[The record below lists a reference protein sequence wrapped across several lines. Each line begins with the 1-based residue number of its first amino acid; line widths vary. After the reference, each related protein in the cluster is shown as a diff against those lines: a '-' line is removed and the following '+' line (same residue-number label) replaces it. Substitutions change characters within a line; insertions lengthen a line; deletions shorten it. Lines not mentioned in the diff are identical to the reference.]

1 MGLFDRFK
9 TKQIE
14 QIQTK
19 EAPQVIINKIN
30 AYSGKTNRRYKDYAK
45 DGYQENAIVYKCIS
59 MIANNAS
66 AVKIK
71 VFSGDKE
78 LDNHPLISLLDR
90 PNPLQSGVEYFH
102 SMISY
107 LLISGNTYMLKDK
120 QVGMPKE
127 LYLLRPDRIDIKS
140 GTSMIPTSYCYKI
153 DNKTINEYPVDKL
166 TGLSQIKHVRL
177 WNPLDD
183 FYGLSPIVA
192 GAYNIDQHNL
202 AGLHN
207 VGLLKN
213 GCTPSAMLKFQPK
226 DETGMSAT
234 LTDDQRAMILE
245 DLEFRFKG
253 SNNSGRPM
261 LLEGDFD
268 YVQMGLNPKDMD
280 FLELMNMSARE
291 IALCFGVPA
300 QLVGIADQTYANVAE
315 ARLSLYEET
324 ILPLLHRIESDL
336 NEWLAPVYDGDLTI
350 KYDIDSI
357 PIMIEKKK
365 QVFENVSQ
373 GVAQGIITRNEARE
387 KLGLEPITGGD
398 TILVPSNLFPLGEVN
413 DTADLEDNDKPVD
426 SEGNEK
432 YEDDWGLVYGTEGTQ
447 GTEGVLTEEQKAML
461 EEDVFDNEEEA
472 RARAEVIGCEGVH
485 SMEKDGQTVY
495 MPCATHGQYDEV
507 IGEKALSDLDLVASA
522 GMKAEAK
529 RGLEWRKEF
538 KRGGTL
544 VGVARA
550 NQIISGERMSPSTV
564 LRMFSFFSRHEVD
577 KQGEGF
583 KQGQK
588 GYPSAGRIAWA
599 LWGGDAGFSWSKG
612 KRDQIMREREKADTQ
627 GIEGTQDTQDE
638 LKVAGL
644 SKTVEKAL
652 RGKVEKHNEKHGDK
666 KGKRVTVGMLGAV
679 FKRGVGAYRTNPQ
692 SVRPNVTGEDQWAYA
707 RVNAFL
713 YAVRSGRF
721 RSGKFDLDLLPKGHP
736 LSSKK

>member
-1 MGLFDRFK
+1 LRNKMGLFDRFK
-9 TKQIE
+9 KQNTPIE
-14 QIQTK
+14 KK
-19 EAPQVIINKIN
+19 EAPQVLINKIN
-30 AYSGKTNRRYKDYAK
+30 AYQSKTLRRYKEFAK
-45 DGYQENAIVYKCIS
+45 DGYQENSIAYRCINL
-59 MIANNAS
+59 IAVNAS
-66 AVKIK
+66 ATRIK
-71 VFSGDKE
+71 VFQGDQE
-78 LDNHPLISLLDR
+78 LENHELLSLLSR

-107 LLISGNTYMLKDK
+107 LLISGNSYMLRDK
-120 QVGMPKE
+120 EVGTPKE
-127 LYLLRPDRIDIKS
+127 LYLLRPDRVEIKS
-140 GTSMIPTSYCYKI
+140 ENSMIPSKYLYKV
-153 DNKTINEYPVDKL
+153 DNRLLAEYPVDKL
-166 TGLSQIKHVRL
+166 TGLSQLKHIKL

-234 LTDDQRAMILE
+234 LTDEQRAMILE
-245 DLEFRFKG
+245 DLEFRFRG

-324 ILPLLHRIESDL
+324 IIPLLDRIQSDL
-336 NEWLAPVYDGDLTI
+336 NEWLTPLYDGNLKI
-350 KYDIDSI
+350 AYDIDSI
-357 PIMIEKKK
+357 PAMAEKRK
-365 QVFENVSQ
+365 QIFANVSQ
-373 GVAQGIITRNEARE
+373 GVQQGILTRNEARE
-387 KLGLEPITGGD
+387 RLGLEPIDGGD
-398 TILVPSNLFPLGEVN
+398 SLLVPSNLFPLGEVN
-413 DTADLEDNDKPVD
+413 DTSASEDNDKPVD

-432 YEDDWGLVYGTEGTQ
+432 YIEDYDLAYGYKLDEYPDGEEVDDNLPDAYRLGNDDKNCANCIFYENKYCEKFNADVRPEYLCNAWQ
-447 GTEGVLTEEQKAML
+447 GA
-461 EEDVFDNEEEA
+461 D
-472 RARAEVIGCEGVH
+472 
-485 SMEKDGQTVY
+485 
-495 MPCATHGQYDEV
+495 
-507 IGEKALSDLDLVASA
+507 EKALSDLKLVAND
-522 GMKAEAK
+522 GMVAEAK
-529 RGLEWRKEF
+529 RGLAWRKEF
-538 KRGGTL
+538 NRGGTQ
-544 VGVARA
+544 VGTARA
-550 NQIISGERMSPSTV
+550 NQIIAKENMSPETV
-564 LRMFSFFSRHEVD
+564 MRMFSFFSRHEVD
-577 KQGEGF
+577 KQAEGF
-583 KQGQK
+583 SPGEK

-599 LWGGDAGFSWSKG
+599 LWGGDAGFSWSKS
-612 KRDQIMREREKADTQ
+612 KRDQIMREREKSDSD
-627 GIEGTQDTQDE
+627 INYPIVEDVE
-638 LKVAGL
+638 IKVAGL

-652 RGKVEKHNEKHGDK
+652 RGKVEDHNEKYGDK
-666 KGKRVTVGMLGAV
+666 KGKRVTVSMLGKV
-679 FKRGVGAYRTNPQ
+679 FKRGVGAYRTNPS
-692 SVRPNVTGEDQWAYA
+692 SVRPSVNSEDQWAYA

-721 RSGKFDLDLLPKGHP
+721 RSGKFDLDLLPSGHP

>member
-1 MGLFDRFK
+1 MGLFDRFIK
-9 TKQIE
+9 KNEQIE
-14 QIQTK
+14 KK
-19 EAPQVIINKIN
+19 EAPTVMINKIN
-30 AYSGKTNRRYKDYAK
+30 AYQSKTIRRYKEFAK
-45 DGYQENAIVYKCIS
+45 DGYQENSITYRCINL
-59 MIANNAS
+59 IAVNAS
-66 AVKIK
+66 ATKIK
-71 VFSGDKE
+71 VFSGDNLLE
-78 LDNHPLISLLDR
+78 NHELISLLQR

-107 LLISGNTYMLKDK
+107 LLISGNSYMLRDK
-120 QVGMPKE
+120 EVGIPKE
-127 LYLLRPDRIDIKS
+127 LYLLRPDRIEIKS
-140 GTSMIPTSYCYKI
+140 QNSMIPSAYCYKV
-153 DNKTINEYPVDKL
+153 DNKLINEYAVDKL
-166 TGLSQIKHVRL
+166 TGASQIKHVKL

-183 FYGLSPIVA
+183 YYGLSPIVA

-245 DLEFRFKG
+245 DLEFRFRG

-324 ILPLLHRIESDL
+324 IIPLLDRIESDL
-336 NEWLAPVYDGDLTI
+336 NEWLSPLYDGDI
-350 KYDIDSI
+350 SIQYDIDSI
-357 PIMIEKKK
+357 PAMAEKRK
-365 QVFENVSQ
+365 QIFANVSL
-373 GVAQGIITRNEARE
+373 GVQQGILTRNEARE
-387 KLGLEPITGGD
+387 RLGLEPIDGAD
-398 TILVPSNLFPLGEVN
+398 SLLVPSNLFPLGEVEELAPEQ
-413 DTADLEDNDKPVD
+413 DKPKPVD

-432 YEDDWGLVYGTEGTQ
+432 YYEQEWAELYGDD
-447 GTEGVLTEEQKAML
+447 TEEKYYKPKKKKKPKKTKVMID
-461 EEDVFDNEEEA
+461 EDVFDNEEEA
-472 RARAEVIGCEGVH
+472 ADRAEEIGCVGTHTHMGE
-485 SMEKDGQTVY
+485 DGKTVY
-495 MPCATHGQYDEV
+495 MPCRTHEEYHDSVGV
-507 IGEKALSDLDLVASA
+507 KALEDLKLVATD
-522 GMKAEAK
+522 GMVAEAK

-538 KRGGTL
+538 GRGGTQ
-544 VGVARA
+544 VGTARA
-550 NQIISGERMSPSTV
+550 NQIIARENMSPETV

-577 KQGEGF
+577 KQAEGF
-583 KQGQK
+583 DRGEK

-599 LWGGDAGFSWSKG
+599 LWGGDAGFSWSKA
-612 KRDQIMREREKADTQ
+612 KRNQIMAERDDKGEDL
-627 GIEGTQDTQDE
+627 E

-652 RGKVEKHNEKHGDK
+652 RGKVEKHNEKYGDR
-666 KGKRVTVGMLGAV
+666 KGKRVTVSMLGKV

-692 SVRPNVTGEDQWAYA
+692 SVRPSVRSEDQWAYA

-713 YAVRSGRF
+713 FAVRSGRF

-736 LSSKK
+736 MSSKK